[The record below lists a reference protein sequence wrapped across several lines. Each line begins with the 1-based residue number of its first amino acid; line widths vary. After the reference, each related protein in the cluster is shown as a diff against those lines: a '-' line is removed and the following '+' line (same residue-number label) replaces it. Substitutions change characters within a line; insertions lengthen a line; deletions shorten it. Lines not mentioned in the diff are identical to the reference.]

1 MNTSFNWLDVS
12 VLIVYL
18 AAILLMAT
26 KFVKDQKNLKDFFVA
41 SGHMPW
47 WAVGMSILATLL
59 SAVSVTGIPAEFFEY
74 GLQGFGI
81 WWIATLVAAPLVIF
95 LFIKTFVGMKLT
107 TAYEYLEVRYSLP
120 VRMMAG
126 LLFLLIRGLY
136 IGVVLFASA
145 IVLKPAFGGQLD
157 VVTLIILAGIFSTA
171 FAALGGIKAVIW
183 TDAVQLVVVYVGIAW
198 MVVTL
203 VQRVD
208 GGLAGFW
215 QIAAAEGKDFS
226 FFSNPEY
233 WKLKLFTR
241 TAFFPLL
248 IGMILNALYQ
258 KGADQLT
265 VQRYLATRSP
275 KDAARAMW
283 TDILGAIPV
292 TILLTMVGMGL
303 FAFYQQNPD
312 RIDMAVTKANGVLPH
327 FVVAELPHGLAGLFM
342 ASIIAAILTTVDS
355 GINSL
360 ATVTMTDFQIRLGT
374 REMTDAEGVR
384 WARIWTVIWGAL
396 TTAFGVLIYATATEN
411 ISRVA
416 FQVLGLFSGSVLSVF
431 LLGILTKRTNSTG
444 ALAGTAIGSAI
455 AIWSN
460 YFLVNGEG
468 ERVCYTWPIVFGV
481 AATVIV
487 AYAVSVLFPGKRDAS
502 WTRSKV
508 LAER

>member
-1 MNTSFNWLDVS
+1 MNASFNWLDVL

-26 KFVKDQKNLKDFFVA
+26 KFVKEQKNLKDFFVA

-59 SAVSVTGIPAEFFEY
+59 SAISVTGIPAEFFEY

-81 WWIATLVAAPLVIF
+81 WWIATLVAAPIVIL
-95 LFIKTFVGMKLT
+95 LFIKTFVGMQLT
-107 TAYEYLEVRYSLP
+107 TAYEYLEVRFSLA
-120 VRMMAG
+120 VRLMAG

-157 VVTLIILAGIFSTA
+157 VVTLIILAGVFSTA

-183 TDAVQLVVVYVGIAW
+183 TDVVQLVVVYVGIAW

-208 GGLAGFW
+208 GGLASFW
-215 QIAAAEGKDFS
+215 RIAVAEGKDFS
-226 FFSNPEY
+226 FLSNPEY

-248 IGMILNALYQ
+248 LGMILNALYQ

-312 RIDMAVTKANGVLPH
+312 RINLALTKANGVLPH
-327 FVVAELPHGLAGLFM
+327 FVVAELPHGLSGLFM
-342 ASIIAAILTTVDS
+342 AAIVAAILTTVDS

-360 ATVTMTDFQIRLGT
+360 ATVTMTDFQMRLGQGPLS
-374 REMTDAEGVR
+374 DARGVF
-384 WARIWTVIWGAL
+384 WARVWTVIWGVL
-396 TTAFGVLIYATATEN
+396 TTLFAVFIYATATEN

-431 LLGILTKRTNSTG
+431 LLGILTKRANSTG
-444 ALAGTAIGSAI
+444 VLIGTALGSAT
-455 AIWSN
+455 AIWMN
-460 YFLVNGEG
+460 YFLVNRAGEH
-468 ERVCYTWPIVFGV
+468 VCYTWPIVFGV
-481 AATVIV
+481 GITLLAGYLFSLIFPRGLAGAT
-487 AYAVSVLFPGKRDAS
+487 AKTLHAS
-502 WTRSKV
+502 T
-508 LAER
+508 